1 MQLNACIRTDAEVAA
16 ALRAW
21 TGRSLFEPGN
31 GAMQVVLAANPH
43 RVFISRLGRIEVYQ
57 PIPPPDGKSPEGPH
71 TPVLPRLLCHKRTHA
86 ATEFVPVG
94 FVPCAHLYP
103 PHPARDPRGKRRP
116 FCQDRHA
123 SFQNLLARLGNPRMR
138 VKEDHADHRCRA
150 RKGRH
155 AMKDQLVGMF
165 LVLESTGHE
174 HYRAG
179 YIAAAV
185 GNCYL
190 IEFDKVEEP
199 EDHPLPPMELYALE
213 ELCRTCEDC
222 GQKLANLFKTREDMM
237 RWIAW
242 LNEPEKPAGQS
253 GKVVHLKKPH

>member
-1 MQLNACIRTDAEVAA
+1 VIAEWQADTFAGTLLMSPRHLSKFRDSDEAADACA
-16 ALRAW
+16 
-21 TGRSLFEPGN
+21 
-31 GAMQVVLAANPH
+31 
-43 RVFISRLGRIEVYQ
+43 
-57 PIPPPDGKSPEGPH
+57 
-71 TPVLPRLLCHKRTHA
+71 
-86 ATEFVPVG
+86 
-94 FVPCAHLYP
+94 
-103 PHPARDPRGKRRP
+103 
-116 FCQDRHA
+116 
-123 SFQNLLARLGNPRMR
+123 
-138 VKEDHADHRCRA
+138 
-150 RKGRH
+150 
-155 AMKDQLVGMF
+155 
-165 LVLESTGHE
+165 GHE